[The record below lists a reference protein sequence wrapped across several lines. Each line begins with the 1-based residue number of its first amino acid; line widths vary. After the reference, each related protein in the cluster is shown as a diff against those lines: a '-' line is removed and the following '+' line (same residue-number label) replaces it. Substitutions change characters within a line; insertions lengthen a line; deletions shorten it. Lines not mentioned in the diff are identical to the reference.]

1 MTQYRPVQRAERS
14 PTQPRFSAP
23 RTLSRLV
30 VVAGLLW
37 TTAGCDQIQ
46 PLIDGLTGGG
56 GVSEEVKQELK
67 QGNLSSAEQKLVQT
81 VQANPADVEAAE
93 HLAYAQMMRG
103 DYAAADGTLKNALEG
118 AAEEKKPGLNLR
130 RAIVALR
137 ARDLD
142 SVRVHGLAS
151 GLPEGLLLAAE
162 VEIQDLNDEEARK
175 LLEQLQNNPGV
186 VGATATKYLELYN
199 GSPEMNSLADVTALW
214 ALGLRKEACD
224 NASQVIPDL
233 PDDEAKAP
241 LMLLWAGRA
250 VTSGQVEVASALL
263 AEMPPPSDPEQRW
276 RYVAT
281 QAIVAI
287 AEGRYS
293 EGISKLDALEGAA
306 PADGLADARATAAA
320 VSGDPEIAKQI
331 VGDLESVSVF
341 MGLREAGAQ
350 DAAMEAVPA
359 DAKIKDFLE

>member
-1 MTQYRPVQRAERS
+1 MTQYRPSAWAE
-14 PTQPRFSAP
+14 PPLTQPRLAAP
-23 RTLSRLV
+23 RTLSRLL

-37 TTAGCDQIQ
+37 GTAGCDQVQGI
-46 PLIDGLTGGG
+46 IDGLSGGG

-67 QGNLSSAEQKLVQT
+67 AGDFATAEKKLAEA
-81 VQANPADVEAAE
+81 VQADPTDIDSAN
-93 HLAYAQMMRG
+93 HLAYAQMMKG
-103 DYAAADGTLKNALEG
+103 KYDDAAATLDKALE
-118 AAEEKKPGLNLR
+118 AATDPDKPALHLR
-130 RAIVALR
+130 RAMVALR

-142 SVRVHGLAS
+142 SVREHGVAS

-175 LLEQLQNNPGV
+175 LLEQLQSNPGV
-186 VGATATKYLELYN
+186 VGATAKKYLELYN

-233 PDDEAKAP
+233 PDDDKKQA

-250 VTSGQVEVASALL
+250 VTSGQVEVASTLL
-263 AEMPPPSDPEQRW
+263 AEMQPPTNPDQRW
-276 RYVAT
+276 RYIAT
-281 QAIVAI
+281 QAIVAV

-293 EGISKLDALEGAA
+293 EGIAKLDALEGAA

-331 VGDLESVSVF
+331 VGDLESPAVAG
-341 MGLREAGAQ
+341 GLQKAGVPEAGAS
-350 DAAMEAVPA
+350 APA
-359 DAKIKDFLE
+359 GSKIKDFME